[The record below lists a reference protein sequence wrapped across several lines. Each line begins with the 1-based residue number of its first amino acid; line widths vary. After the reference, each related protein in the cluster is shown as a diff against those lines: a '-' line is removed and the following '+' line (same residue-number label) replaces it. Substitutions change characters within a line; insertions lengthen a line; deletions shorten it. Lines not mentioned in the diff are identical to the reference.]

1 MGCAFSKGTMGMK
14 RSVTI
19 YGSGVFA
26 EAGRSPEKFNSGGL
40 ETPVSGQPA
49 AKKAAGAG
57 KVPEKSSLLG
67 RVGIVGLEKAVEVL
81 DTLGSSVSNM
91 NVSSGFASG
100 MAVRG
105 NKIAILAFEVA
116 NTIHKGAGLLQ
127 SLSEENIQFLKE
139 DILKSDG
146 VQRLVSSDMEVLLRI
161 AASDKREEVDLF
173 SGEVARF
180 GDLCKDPTWHNLGR
194 YFQKLDSDLSN
205 KQKSDEVD
213 ATMQQLHVLAQNT
226 SELYHELH
234 ALDGFEQDYQRKVQE
249 GGSSHAQRGESLMI
263 LHSELKHQRKFVRS
277 LKKKSLWSRNLEE
290 VVEKLVDVVTFLYQ
304 RIFEAFG
311 SSGKSKTKSV
321 DQSQIHDAHKLGV
334 SGLALHYANI
344 INQIDNIVSRPSSV
358 PPNARDALYRGLP
371 AGVKA
376 ALRSRVQSLQ
386 DKEFTVP
393 HIKAEIEKTL
403 HWVVP
408 MAENTTRAHQDFGWV
423 GEWAN
428 SSIELNKEQFQNSV
442 LRIETLYHADK
453 EKMDEH
459 ILELVTW
466 LHLLVSQVRNKG
478 HYHKFNAPIR
488 SPTHKESLLS
498 QDTELEPSK
507 KTNIDTNMGLPLS
520 QEDREMLEEVTS
532 RKLAPGRSKSQEFA
546 CKKKRTKRELGLSR
560 SSGNSPTKE
569 FSAALDLQR
578 RRTMSVLDV
587 MDGLDRVSSLRST

>member
-1 MGCAFSKGTMGMK
+1 
-14 RSVTI
+14 
-19 YGSGVFA
+19 
-26 EAGRSPEKFNSGGL
+26 
-40 ETPVSGQPA
+40 
-49 AKKAAGAG
+49 
-57 KVPEKSSLLG
+57 
-67 RVGIVGLEKAVEVL
+67 
-81 DTLGSSVSNM
+81 
-91 NVSSGFASG
+91 

-194 YFQKLDSDLSN
+194 YFQKLDSDLSI

-213 ATMQQLHVLAQNT
+213 ATIQQLHVLAQNT

-304 RIFEAFG
+304 QIFEAFG

-321 DQSQIHDAHKLGV
+321 DQSRIHDAHKLGV

-386 DKEFTVP
+386 DKEEFTVP
-393 HIKAEIEKTL
+393 RIKAEIEKTL
-403 HWVVP
+403 HWIVP
-408 MAENTTRAHQDFGWV
+408 MAESTT
-423 GEWAN
+423 
-428 SSIELNKEQFQNSV
+428 SIELNKEQFQNSV

-466 LHLLVSQVRNKG
+466 LHILVSQVRNKG
-478 HYHKFNAPIR
+478 HCHKFNAPIR

-498 QDTELEPSK
+498 QDTQLEPSK

-546 CKKKRTKRELGLSR
+546 FKKKRTKRELGLSR